1 MRIKKI
7 VKFYNETT
15 PAEKVQLLWMMADQI
30 MIPIQKQDGIHCLEL
45 DKEIPVCMNGVM
57 YQFNT
62 EELYEEEKA
71 KQQESEVLERG

>member
-30 MIPIQKQDGIHCLEL
+30 MIPIKKEDGTHCLEL
-45 DKEIPVCMNGVM
+45 DKEIPVCMNGSY